1 MIPAP
6 IPPDEEARLQALRE
20 LLILDTPPEER
31 FDRIT
36 RFAMSEFEVPIAT
49 ISLVDRDRQW
59 FKSNFGLDAC
69 EASRDVSF
77 CGHTILERRFLVVP
91 DALKDER
98 FRDNPLVSG
107 PPWIRF
113 YAGAILRLPFGRIV
127 LPFATGDVGYVL
139 DDDNGGLMWRAGGGL
154 DIKNGRHSSLLLLGG
169 QETAGGMAGWYARAG
184 LLLEF

>member
-36 RFAMSEFEVPIAT
+36 RFAMQEFEVPIAT

-69 EASRDVSF
+69 ETARDVSF
-77 CGHTILERRFLVVP
+77 CGHTILERRYLVIP

-113 YAGAILRLPFGRIV
+113 YAGAILRLPYG
-127 LPFATGDVGYVL
+127 PAVGAL
-139 DDDNGGLMWRAGGGL
+139 CLMDRRPREIDAIGLSILG
-154 DIKNGRHSSLLLLGG
+154 SLRDLVVEEMVRKELV
-169 QETAGGMAGWYARAG
+169 A
-184 LLLEF
+184 